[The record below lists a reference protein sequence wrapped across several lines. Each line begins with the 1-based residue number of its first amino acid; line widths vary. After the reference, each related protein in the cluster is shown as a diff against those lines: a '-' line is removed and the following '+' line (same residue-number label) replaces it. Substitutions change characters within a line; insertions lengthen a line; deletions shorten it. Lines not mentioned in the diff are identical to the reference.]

1 MRHDDYDYSELEELL
16 PAPLREFLDLCCR
29 PAGPLAPPALTFLSN
44 KLNYTVKV
52 RGLTSYTDW
61 HLGLAPGV
69 PTPPG
74 PGAEASSPLELDWLR
89 LLVISFYR

>member
-52 RGLTSYTDW
+52 RSLPGCTDW
-61 HLGLAPGV
+61 HLGLTPGF
-69 PTPPG
+69 
-74 PGAEASSPLELDWLR
+74 PL
-89 LLVISFYR
+89 LLVQELMPPLHWSWTGSDF

>member
-29 PAGPLAPPALTFLSN
+29 PAGPVAPPALTFLSN

-52 RGLTSYTDW
+52 RSL
-61 HLGLAPGV
+61 H
-69 PTPPG
+69 
-74 PGAEASSPLELDWLR
+74 
-89 LLVISFYR
+89 